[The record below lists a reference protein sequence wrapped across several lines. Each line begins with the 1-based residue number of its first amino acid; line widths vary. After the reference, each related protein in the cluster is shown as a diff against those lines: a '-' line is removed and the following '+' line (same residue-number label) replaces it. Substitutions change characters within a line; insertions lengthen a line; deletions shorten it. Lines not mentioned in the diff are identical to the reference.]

1 VIKRRIERAQELM
14 MQEQSI
20 ANIAFK
26 VGFVSQSQ
34 FGRHFKRLTR
44 VTPKQFLK
52 SSKNLLKP
60 QKRPYGS
67 QQTLYRWLLICF
79 V

>member
-1 VIKRRIERAQELM
+1 M

-34 FGRHFKRLTR
+34 FGRHFKRLTG

-52 SSKNLLKP
+52 SI
-60 QKRPYGS
+60 R
-67 QQTLYRWLLICF
+67 IF
-79 V
+79 